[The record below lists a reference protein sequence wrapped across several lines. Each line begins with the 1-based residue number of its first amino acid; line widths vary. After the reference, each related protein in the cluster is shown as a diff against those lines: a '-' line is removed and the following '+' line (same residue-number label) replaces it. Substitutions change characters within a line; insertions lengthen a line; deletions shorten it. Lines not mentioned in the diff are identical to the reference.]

1 MFDGGETMKLLTAA
15 ILALSTS
22 ALQADGPAYIKCEFK
37 DGNGAPWPVLITAD
51 EANGTVTLL
60 FEKTGRVSQMR
71 ASFGP
76 ELVKFGDGS
85 IDYQLSRVD
94 LKIQRYTAVLRQ
106 NDTAQCVLRETPKRA
121 F

>member
-1 MFDGGETMKLLTAA
+1 MFDGGGSMKMLAA
-15 ILALSTS
+15 AVLALSAT
-22 ALQADGPAYIKCEFK
+22 ALQAAGPAYIKCAFK
-37 DGNGAPWPVLITAD
+37 DGKGDPWPVLITAD

-94 LKIQRYTAVLRQ
+94 LKIRRYTAILRQ
-106 NDTAQCVLRETPKRA
+106 NDTAQCVLAEPPKRA